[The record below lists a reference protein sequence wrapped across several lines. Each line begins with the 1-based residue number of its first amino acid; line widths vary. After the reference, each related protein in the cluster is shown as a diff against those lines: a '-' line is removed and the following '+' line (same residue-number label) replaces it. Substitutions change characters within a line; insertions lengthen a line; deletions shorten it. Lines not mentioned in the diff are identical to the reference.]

1 MIRERG
7 IRTEIRQKNPYS
19 EEYKVYMQ
27 SQEWQEK
34 RKQRLWID
42 NFKCVMCGNEH
53 ARLQVHHIHY
63 RTLGNENPMTDLAT
77 VCPACHEKLH
87 NFYNRMR

>member
-1 MIRERG
+1 M
-7 IRTEIRQKNPYS
+7 
-19 EEYKVYMQ
+19 
-27 SQEWQEK
+27 
-34 RKQRLWID
+34 ID
-42 NFKCVMCGNEH
+42 NYKCCMCGQTNENT
-53 ARLQVHHIHY
+53 RLQIHHLHY